1 MGATENNELEY
12 QIIET
17 AKQLFIEKGFVE
29 TSMSDIAAK
38 VGINRPTLH
47 YYFRTKDRM
56 FQAVFGSIVMS
67 LLPKVQ
73 EIIQQELPFIDRV
86 SLILDKYI
94 TLFTENPDMPKF
106 ICGEIQRDVNH
117 LLDAAKEMQFEETFL
132 IIKERL
138 LMEMEAGRL
147 KKVPIHTI
155 FITFYGL
162 LTFPLITKNLITS
175 IFCLLYRALP
185 ARGRSVTLTSPYS
198 VEIRNDS
205 VISYLPYYGRA
216 YSIPY
221 GGGEG
226 LNFKAPLTD
235 YKLEWDKKETA
246 KIKFSARSEED
257 KFDFIIDVFSNGS
270 SSIFVNMQNRQS
282 ISFQGE
288 LDMPEEIN
296 Q

>member
-1 MGATENNELEY
+1 MKTIR
-12 QIIET
+12 IIFSLLLIT
-17 AKQLFIEKGFVE
+17 AM
-29 TSMSDIAAK
+29 SM
-38 VGINRPTLH
+38 PTLSAQ
-47 YYFRTKDRM
+47 TKKEKKELKK
-56 FQAVFGSIVMS
+56 QAVEKLVTSG
-67 LLPKVQ
+67 
-73 EIIQQELPFIDRV
+73 
-86 SLILDKYI
+86 KYKI
-94 TLFTENPDMPKF
+94 N
-106 ICGEIQRDVNH
+106 VN
-117 LLDAAKEMQFEETFL
+117 
-132 IIKERL
+132 
-138 LMEMEAGRL
+138 
-147 KKVPIHTI
+147 
-155 FITFYGL
+155 
-162 LTFPLITKNLITS
+162 
-175 IFCLLYRALP
+175 RALP

-235 YKLEWDKKETA
+235 YKLEWGKKETA
-246 KIKFSARSEED
+246 KIKLRSEED
-257 KFDFIIDVFSNGS
+257 KFDFSIDVFSNGS

>member
-94 TLFTENPDMPKF
+94 TLFTENP
-106 ICGEIQRDVNH
+106 
-117 LLDAAKEMQFEETFL
+117 EMQFEETFL

-147 KKVPIHTI
+147 KKVPIHTV

-175 IFCLLYRALP
+175 IFLKDTTDF
-185 ARGRSVTLTSPYS
+185 SV
-198 VEIRNDS
+198 
-205 VISYLPYYGRA
+205 
-216 YSIPY
+216 
-221 GGGEG
+221 
-226 LNFKAPLTD
+226 FM
-235 YKLEWDKKETA
+235 LEWKQYILFHLMNLLGIEKE
-246 KIKFSARSEED
+246 
-257 KFDFIIDVFSNGS
+257 N
-270 SSIFVNMQNRQS
+270 
-282 ISFQGE
+282 
-288 LDMPEEIN
+288 
-296 Q
+296 

>member
-1 MGATENNELEY
+1 MKTLR
-12 QIIET
+12 IIFSLLLIT
-17 AKQLFIEKGFVE
+17 AM
-29 TSMSDIAAK
+29 SM
-38 VGINRPTLH
+38 PTLSAQ
-47 YYFRTKDRM
+47 TKKEKKELKK
-56 FQAVFGSIVMS
+56 QAVEKLVTSG
-67 LLPKVQ
+67 
-73 EIIQQELPFIDRV
+73 
-86 SLILDKYI
+86 KYKI
-94 TLFTENPDMPKF
+94 N
-106 ICGEIQRDVNH
+106 VN
-117 LLDAAKEMQFEETFL
+117 
-132 IIKERL
+132 
-138 LMEMEAGRL
+138 
-147 KKVPIHTI
+147 
-155 FITFYGL
+155 
-162 LTFPLITKNLITS
+162 
-175 IFCLLYRALP
+175 RA

-257 KFDFIIDVFSNGS
+257 KFDFSIDVFSNGS
-270 SSIFVNMQNRQS
+270 STIFVNMQNRQS

-288 LDMPEEIN
+288 LDMPEKIN

>member
-1 MGATENNELEY
+1 MKTIR
-12 QIIET
+12 IIFSLLLIT
-17 AKQLFIEKGFVE
+17 AM
-29 TSMSDIAAK
+29 SM
-38 VGINRPTLH
+38 PTLSAQ
-47 YYFRTKDRM
+47 TKKEKKELKK
-56 FQAVFGSIVMS
+56 QAVEKLVTSG
-67 LLPKVQ
+67 
-73 EIIQQELPFIDRV
+73 
-86 SLILDKYI
+86 KYKI
-94 TLFTENPDMPKF
+94 N
-106 ICGEIQRDVNH
+106 VN
-117 LLDAAKEMQFEETFL
+117 
-132 IIKERL
+132 
-138 LMEMEAGRL
+138 
-147 KKVPIHTI
+147 
-155 FITFYGL
+155 
-162 LTFPLITKNLITS
+162 
-175 IFCLLYRALP
+175 RALP

-246 KIKFSARSEED
+246 KIKFSARRED
-257 KFDFIIDVFSNGS
+257 KFDFSIDVFSNGS
-270 SSIFVNMQNRQS
+270 STIFVNMQNRQS

>member
-1 MGATENNELEY
+1 MKTIR
-12 QIIET
+12 IIFSLLLIT
-17 AKQLFIEKGFVE
+17 AM
-29 TSMSDIAAK
+29 SM
-38 VGINRPTLH
+38 PTLSAQ
-47 YYFRTKDRM
+47 TKKEKKELKK
-56 FQAVFGSIVMS
+56 QAVEKLVTSG
-67 LLPKVQ
+67 
-73 EIIQQELPFIDRV
+73 
-86 SLILDKYI
+86 KYKI
-94 TLFTENPDMPKF
+94 N
-106 ICGEIQRDVNH
+106 VN
-117 LLDAAKEMQFEETFL
+117 
-132 IIKERL
+132 
-138 LMEMEAGRL
+138 
-147 KKVPIHTI
+147 
-155 FITFYGL
+155 
-162 LTFPLITKNLITS
+162 
-175 IFCLLYRALP
+175 RALP

-246 KIKFSARSEED
+246 KIKFSARSEER
-257 KFDFIIDVFSNGS
+257 FDFSIDVFSNGS

>member
-94 TLFTENPDMPKF
+94 TLST
-106 ICGEIQRDVNH
+106 
-117 LLDAAKEMQFEETFL
+117 A
-132 IIKERL
+132 
-138 LMEMEAGRL
+138 
-147 KKVPIHTI
+147 
-155 FITFYGL
+155 
-162 LTFPLITKNLITS
+162 
-175 IFCLLYRALP
+175 
-185 ARGRSVTLTSPYS
+185 
-198 VEIRNDS
+198 IRNRVS
-205 VISYLPYYGRA
+205 TPIVRQIRYNGIISYFHRV
-216 YSIPY
+216 
-221 GGGEG
+221 
-226 LNFKAPLTD
+226 
-235 YKLEWDKKETA
+235 
-246 KIKFSARSEED
+246 R
-257 KFDFIIDVFSNGS
+257 
-270 SSIFVNMQNRQS
+270 
-282 ISFQGE
+282 
-288 LDMPEEIN
+288 
-296 Q
+296 

>member
-106 ICGEIQRDVNH
+106 ICGEYNAMSTTC
-117 LLDAAKEMQFEETFL
+117 LMQL
-132 IIKERL
+132 RKCS
-138 LMEMEAGRL
+138 L
-147 KKVPIHTI
+147 K
-155 FITFYGL
+155 
-162 LTFPLITKNLITS
+162 
-175 IFCLLYRALP
+175 R
-185 ARGRSVTLTSPYS
+185 RS
-198 VEIRNDS
+198 
-205 VISYLPYYGRA
+205 
-216 YSIPY
+216 
-221 GGGEG
+221 
-226 LNFKAPLTD
+226 
-235 YKLEWDKKETA
+235 
-246 KIKFSARSEED
+246 
-257 KFDFIIDVFSNGS
+257 
-270 SSIFVNMQNRQS
+270 
-282 ISFQGE
+282 
-288 LDMPEEIN
+288 
-296 Q
+296 